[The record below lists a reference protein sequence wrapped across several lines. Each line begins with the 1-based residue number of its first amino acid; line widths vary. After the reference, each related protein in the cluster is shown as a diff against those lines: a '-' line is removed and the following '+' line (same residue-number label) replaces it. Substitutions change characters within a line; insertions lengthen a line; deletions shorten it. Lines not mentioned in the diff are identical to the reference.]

1 MENGPSRD
9 KRNVPLNLV
18 VCFVKEHSEDTHPLS
33 GYRYIHLN
41 ARATNLDV
49 DRETCKESR

>member
-18 VCFVKEHSEDTHPLS
+18 VCFVKEHSEDTHSLS